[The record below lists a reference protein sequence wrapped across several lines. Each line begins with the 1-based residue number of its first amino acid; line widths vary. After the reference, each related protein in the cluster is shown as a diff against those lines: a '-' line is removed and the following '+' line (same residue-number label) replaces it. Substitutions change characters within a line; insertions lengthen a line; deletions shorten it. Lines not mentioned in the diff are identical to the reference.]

1 MAGITDL
8 VYTDQSKENCIEQK
22 HSTQDMTDHIQYKH
36 IILFLHVYYKSCTC
50 LYKVISSETMVR
62 VLFKSQG
69 ARMKQR
75 KLRQKQQTKK
85 QNKTKRKHIKN

>member
-22 HSTQDMTDHIQYKH
+22 YYTQDMIDHTQYKH
-36 IILFLHVYYKSCTC
+36 RILCLDVYYKSCTF
-50 LYKVISSETMVR
+50 LYKVISMENMVR

-69 ARMKQR
+69 AKIKQR
-75 KLRQKQQTKK
+75 KLRQKQQTTK
-85 QNKTKRKHIKN
+85 QNQKKTHTK